1 MRSSTSPQRGMPLPR
16 VENEIPGAYQLDALL
31 RGRSLQRAW
40 HRARLDLVAHLL
52 PPARDA
58 LSLDLAAG
66 AGIVTWKFQESR
78 VVSVDMRVDACRSVR
93 GHSPG
98 ARAIVAELGCL
109 PFRAGT
115 FSQLYFLETLE
126 HLTLDEGRRIL
137 EEIRRVSRP
146 GARCLITTPN
156 YRSHWV
162 ILEWLLD
169 AWRLTPPL
177 AKGQH
182 VSRYDGGTLART
194 LEDAGWRVVRLGS
207 FNLLAPFAGIVSRT
221 IGTWTVD
228 VEARRAGHAG
238 ALLYAVC
245 EARS

>member
-1 MRSSTSPQRGMPLPR
+1 MPLSR
-16 VENEIPGAYQLDALL
+16 IETEIPGAYQLDALL
-31 RGRSLQRAW
+31 RGKPLQRAW
-40 HRARLDLVAHLL
+40 HRARLDLVACML
-52 PPARDA
+52 PPARDS

-66 AGIVTWKFQESR
+66 AGIVTWRFRESP
-78 VVSVDMRVDACRSVR
+78 VVSVDMRVDACQAIRDHTR
-93 GHSPG
+93 G
-98 ARAIVAELGCL
+98 ARAVVAELGRL
-109 PFRAGT
+109 PFRSAT

-126 HLTLDEGRRIL
+126 HLTPDEGRRVL
-137 EEIRRVSRP
+137 EEVRRVSCT

-162 ILEWLLD
+162 VFEWLLD

-182 VSRYDGGTLART
+182 VSRYDS
-194 LEDAGWRVVRLGS
+194 DALGRAAETSGWHVVRLGS
-207 FNLLAPFAGIVSRT
+207 FNLFAPFAGIVSRT
-221 IGTWTVD
+221 IGARAID

-245 EARS
+245 EATP